1 MILGWR
7 RPGKVDQRRHL
18 YSSLAQSV
26 EHSAVNRVVARSS
39 RAGGA
44 KSLLS
49 FMDRGLYYLFGIFDS
64 LAYEYYD
71 WDEVSKGK
79 HYNSISVGKRES
91 SIDDESLIIY
101 IYNTF
106 DPKESIQF
114 NWIGEKLNLIILIE
128 NISECEDMVLEI
140 LFEYLKFHPDD
151 IFYNEMEWYY
161 TKRDIDE
168 IYLKPSKKDW
178 CYHVNGSKQ

>member
-1 MILGWR
+1 MIL
-7 RPGKVDQRRHL
+7 PKKADINL
-18 YSSLAQSV
+18 PTL
-26 EHSAVNRVVARSS
+26 
-39 RAGGA
+39 
-44 KSLLS
+44 KSE
-49 FMDRGLYYLFGIFDS
+49 LFGIFDS

-71 WDEVSKGK
+71 WDEVLKGK

-128 NISECEDMVLEI
+128 NISECKDMVLEI

-168 IYLKPSKKDW
+168 IYLKLSKKDW
-178 CYHVNGSKQ
+178 CYHINGSKQ